1 MPRRKDSSAGAFT
14 VQTHLLNDHRMK
26 INKRES
32 RDLMEALNLLYK
44 DQMSMKLNTA
54 SVVNLIKKIRKGQ
67 ERHGHITK

>member
-1 MPRRKDSSAGAFT
+1 MRKRKGSSAGAFT

-32 RDLMEALNLLYK
+32 RDLMEGLDLLHK
-44 DQMSMKLNTA
+44 KIMSTKLNTA

>member
-1 MPRRKDSSAGAFT
+1 MRRRKGSSAGAFT
-14 VQTHLLNDHRMK
+14 VQTHHLNDYRVK

-32 RDLMEALNLLYK
+32 RDLMKGLDLLHK
-44 DQMSMKLNTA
+44 KIMSTNLNTA